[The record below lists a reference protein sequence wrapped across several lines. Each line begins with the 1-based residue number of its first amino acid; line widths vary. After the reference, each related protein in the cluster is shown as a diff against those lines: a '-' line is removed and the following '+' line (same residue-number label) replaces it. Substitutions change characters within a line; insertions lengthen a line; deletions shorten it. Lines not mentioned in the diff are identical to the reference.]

1 MVFNSLVCLIILRY
15 NYKLFYEMT
24 NYRQLKLRIGNDIL
38 FIILF
43 IYRFMGYQNFFNN
56 LVKPKFSLNMF
67 PVFTFFVFFNYIEIY
82 L

>member
-1 MVFNSLVCLIILRY
+1 MVFNSLCNLLILRY